1 MVVGLSA
8 RTGWEKADGW
18 EGELERRICLSSR
31 EDTVRGMFFN
41 GTLDVL
47 RTLGHQAL
55 VRRCLDESG
64 EPYFLDFFNYPVRLH
79 YRMVA
84 TALPALADAYG
95 GSEEA
100 LRQLGRLVAH
110 RFLRLGVGKVML
122 SLRPLSPRQLQ
133 STLPMAYRTSVS
145 FGEYAV
151 RWMGPQS
158 GRFTSRRDFM
168 PYPFHEGVMQT
179 SLELWGGRAVRVSGR
194 QTGGLDSECDFWW
207 Q

>member
-1 MVVGLSA
+1 MVVGLGA
-8 RTGWEKADGW
+8 RTGWEKTDGW
-18 EGELERRICLSSR
+18 QGELERRICLSSP
-31 EDTVRGMFFN
+31 DHTLKGLFLN
-41 GTLDVL
+41 GTMDVL
-47 RTLGHQAL
+47 HALGEHDLA
-55 VRRCLDESG
+55 RRCLTDSG
-64 EPYFLDFFNYPVRLH
+64 ETRFLDFFNYPVAMH

-84 TALPALADAYG
+84 TALPVLAEAYG

-100 LRQLGRLVAH
+100 LRQLGRLVGH
-110 RFLRLGVGKVML
+110 RFLRLGAGKVML

-133 STLPMAYRTSVS
+133 STLPVAWRTSVS

-151 RWMGPQS
+151 RWMGPQC
-158 GRFTSRRDFM
+158 GRLISRHDFM

-179 SLELWGGRAVRVSGR
+179 SLELWGGRSVRVSGR